1 MSLLYVTF
9 TTPTPVLCVLRH
21 LGLSTITQVYL
32 GPFFSLSRRRHAP
45 PGTVRV
51 VVVVL
56 CRPPVVQSSVI
67 PHNPPHEQLLVRLGA
82 GGVTLYPLSLPLPL
96 PHLVS
101 FVVGP
106 SFIVGPSFP
115 WRPVV
120 SLSSSR
126 PLVVSP
132 FLPLSC
138 SPPPYHRPR
147 HHAPRCRLG
156 SSPSLSPFVRRP
168 PRPPLSRPALLIVVV
183 STRCPPCEQLLAAV
197 GAGAECRVPGA
208 LVVPPSLLLSL
219 VSLVVVPSRRRWFIV
234 EHPQSTWR
242 AGARHGGSCS
252 LSLSVIK

>member
-56 CRPPVVQSSVI
+56 CRPPVVQLSVI
-67 PHNPPHEQLLVRLGA
+67 PHNH
-82 GGVTLYPLSLPLPL
+82 
-96 PHLVS
+96 
-101 FVVGP
+101 
-106 SFIVGPSFP
+106 
-115 WRPVV
+115 
-120 SLSSSR
+120 
-126 PLVVSP
+126 
-132 FLPLSC
+132 C
-138 SPPPYHRPR
+138 PR